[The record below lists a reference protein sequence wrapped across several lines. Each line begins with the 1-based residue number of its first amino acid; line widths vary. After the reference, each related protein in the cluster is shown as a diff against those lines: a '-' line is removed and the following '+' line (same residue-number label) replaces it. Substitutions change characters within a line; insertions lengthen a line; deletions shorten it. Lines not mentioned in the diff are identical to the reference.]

1 MEYESVIGLEV
12 HVQIKTESKL
22 FCPCAVTFG
31 APPNTQICPICAGY
45 PGVLPVVNKKAVFS
59 LVKAGLALGCT
70 IREESIFARKQYFYP
85 DLPKNYQISQYEKP
99 LAEGGF
105 LDVPPRVRIT
115 RIHLEE
121 DAGKLLH
128 TVGSL
133 KLEGSLVD
141 LNRAGVPLM
150 EIVSEPDL
158 RSAQQAQ
165 DYLIALKRTLQ
176 YLGVSDCDMEKGSL
190 RCDAN
195 VSIRPKG
202 TQPLGSKVEIK
213 NMNSFRGVRDAI
225 EFEIKRQTRQAESG
239 ERILQETRLWDA
251 DNQESRSMRSKEQ
264 AHDYRY
270 FPEPD
275 ILPLLIS
282 SEKIESIREELPELA
297 QQKRARLTREYGLTD
312 YDAGVLTGERALADF
327 FERSLAQGTKLTQK
341 PVAKLISNWITT
353 ELTGRLN
360 ESNQSIAES
369 PVTAENLARLVTL
382 IAEETISGK
391 IAKTVFEE
399 MWKSGSEPEKIVKE
413 KGLAQ
418 ITDEVQIHQWADQA
432 IAQNPKAAQEFRA
445 GKERAIG
452 AIVGTVMKL
461 SKGQANPEI
470 VNRLLNEKLKIDT
483 RRGN

>member
-45 PGVLPVVNKKAVFS
+45 PGVLPVLNKKAVEF
-59 LVKAGLALGCT
+59 LVKAGLALGCK

-105 LDVPPRVRIT
+105 LDAPPRVGIT

-128 TVGSL
+128 MVGAS
-133 KLEGSLVD
+133 KLDGSLVD

-158 RSAQQAQ
+158 RSAEGAQ
-165 DYLIALKRTLQ
+165 DYLAALKKILQ
-176 YLGVSDCDMEKGSL
+176 YLEVSDCDMEKGSL

-202 TQPLGSKVEIK
+202 TQPFGSKVEVK

-225 EFEIKRQTRQAESG
+225 EYEIERQTRKAEAG
-239 ERILQETRLWDA
+239 ERIPQETRLWDA
-251 DNQESRSMRSKEQ
+251 DKNESRTMRSKEE

-275 ILPLLIS
+275 LLPLLLS
-282 SEKIESIREELPELA
+282 AEHIETIRKELPELA
-297 QQKRARLTREYGLTD
+297 QEKQARLMHEHGINK
-312 YDAGVLTGERALADF
+312 YDAQVLTGERAVADF
-327 FERSLAQGTKLTQK
+327 FERSLSQGTKFTKK

-353 ELTGRLN
+353 ELAGRLN
-360 ESNQSIAES
+360 QTNKPITES
-369 PVTAENLARLVTL
+369 PITPENLARLVAL
-382 IAEETISGK
+382 IVEETISGK
-391 IAKTVFEE
+391 MAKTVFEE
-399 MWKSGSEPEKIVKE
+399 MWKNGGGPEKIIKE

-418 ITDEVQIHQWADQA
+418 VSDENQIHQWVDLA
-432 IAQNPKAAQEFRA
+432 IAQNPKAAQEFRE

-483 RRGN
+483 RTGN